1 MILRRSRGG
10 FLFGAFVALIV
21 PGISL
26 VIGYAWKAG
35 LVHLNVDASGMVAVN
50 LAELA
55 EIFLGPL
62 GIVIAGRSL
71 GAHGGLAWFVV
82 IVVAAPAVAL
92 SWLIGRLYLSG
103 AIGFPA

>member
-1 MILRRSRGG
+1 MERSRVG

-21 PGISL
+21 PITSL
-26 VIGYAWKAG
+26 VIGYAWKTG
-35 LVHLNVDASGMVAVN
+35 LVHPTVDAAGMVGVN
-50 LAELA
+50 VAELA
-55 EIFLGPL
+55 EIVLGPL

-82 IVVAAPAVAL
+82 IVVAAPLVAL

-103 AIGFPA
+103 AVGFPA